1 MSTSD
6 PRLKRID
13 RLGQLVRTLEGA
25 VQVVSVVVPDAD
37 VLALNQTF
45 RRVGG
50 AVSALKLEAPD
61 LNQRLDQLEEELI
74 NAERSLAEVDLCVP
88 MDTFRPRVIEAN
100 VPPVFLVRYARLM
113 GNRDLGVGIRRDRFE
128 FVINR
133 VLLHGQSKP
142 PFRVTSK
149 DKMLRLLFEIAPE
162 PFFLAPEKLQQTVGS
177 IEDAERRILALTSHD
192 ELFDSG
198 VYMDLRGYKLTLRNE
213 LLNHDVLYA
222 VARAN
227 VALANK
233 IAEFTSQNPELETR
247 IRSRL
252 AEQTEEVN
260 AVFAAPSWEAEVR
273 EIKKQAQLQ
282 REDNT
287 ARKKLHGAER
297 EDTQS
302 RVRAITGAE
311 KKKGEKR
318 PEPKGAA
325 RGKDATPRA
334 VVVETD
340 SDAPPPRRR
349 LWVIVAGVL
358 LLAAAAGAF
367 FLLKKPTFQR
377 LSPADVARISSH
389 LETAEVAI
397 QDGGNVLQGQLV
409 ASYGDQ
415 LPGRQREIR
424 DEVAA
429 ALQLQQYR
437 TAFVRSGNTLVLQ
450 IVDGHHI
457 DLGPGGLKLGSK
469 GRGKRGVE

>member
-233 IAEFTSQNPELETR
+233 IAEFTSQHPELETR

-252 AEQTEEVN
+252 AEQTDEVN

-273 EIKKQAQLQ
+273 EIKKQAQLH

-287 ARKKLHGAER
+287 ARKKLHGTER

-302 RVRAITGAE
+302 RVRAITGGE
-311 KKKGEKR
+311 KKGEKR
-318 PEPKGAA
+318 PDAKAGA
-325 RGKDATPRA
+325 RSKEATPRA
-334 VVVETD
+334 VVLDTD
-340 SDAPPPRRR
+340 SDAPPPRGRR
-349 LWVIVAGVL
+349 WVIVAGVV
-358 LLAAAAGAF
+358 LLAAGAGAF

-377 LSPADVARISSH
+377 LSPADVARISAH
-389 LETAEVAI
+389 LESAEAAV
-397 QDGGNVLQGQLV
+397 QDGGNVIQAQLV
-409 ASYGDQ
+409 ASYRDE